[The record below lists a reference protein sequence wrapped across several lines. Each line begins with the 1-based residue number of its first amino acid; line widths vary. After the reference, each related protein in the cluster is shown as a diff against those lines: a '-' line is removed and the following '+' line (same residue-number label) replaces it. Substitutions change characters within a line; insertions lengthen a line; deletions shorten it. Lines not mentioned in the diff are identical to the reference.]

1 MDSLKA
7 EVVEL
12 QKEKTELDQAQ
23 RKLDQ
28 EMELLNT
35 HTAAR
40 TQMDM
45 LKKTKVSSHTI
56 SPLVASPHFNAKN
69 KYNKHKI
76 NVFGQ

>member
-1 MDSLKA
+1 MQACTVDSLKA
-7 EVVEL
+7 EVTEL
-12 QKEKTELDQAQ
+12 QKDKTTLDQAQ

-56 SPLVASPHFNAKN
+56 TLLSISGQSPL
-69 KYNKHKI
+69 
-76 NVFGQ
+76 